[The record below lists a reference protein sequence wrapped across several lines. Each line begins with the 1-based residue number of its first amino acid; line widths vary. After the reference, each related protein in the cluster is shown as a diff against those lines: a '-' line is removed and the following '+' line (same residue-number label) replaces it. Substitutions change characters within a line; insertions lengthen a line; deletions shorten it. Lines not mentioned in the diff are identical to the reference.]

1 MNRYS
6 RTTPTGLQTS
16 RARHRSAR
24 PCRFVSVLPLE
35 SGAWVMATGGT
46 VLRERL
52 AEQRNNVKLH
62 TIVQKTLFTFMSD
75 MEM

>member
-16 RARHRSAR
+16 RAWRRSAR
-24 PCRFVSVLPLE
+24 PCRFVFVLPLE
-35 SGAWVMATGGT
+35 SGAWVMAVT

-52 AEQRNNVKLH
+52 AEQRNGVKLH
-62 TIVQKTLFTFMSD
+62 TI
-75 MEM
+75 